1 MVERLASI
9 TGGLRDH
16 VFAVRQTALW
26 PEDVPSPYFRRM
38 LFRVGDGWVDTP
50 AGSLATAP
58 AGYVTFAE
66 AYFDDVQVYGD
77 APVKAVLDAK
87 GVRQMAACID
97 RDEQTRIDLFG
108 DPDCGCATELRVSA
122 GETTI
127 RFDEL
132 PDESFLSDVPEQMPE
147 TFDDGR
153 FCLADG
159 SPAPT
164 VVETTA
170 ASLSRIVD
178 AVEAVDGATYPLSV
192 TEVGPELDVSRRG
205 VSACARLPGRRVEG
219 PSVQNRY
226 GDAFARAVR
235 TLEGGLRLET
245 APDGPLAIVSENDEY
260 TARIVVPAR

>member
-9 TGGLRDH
+9 TGGLPDL

-58 AGYVTFAE
+58 AGFVTFAE
-66 AYFDDVQVYGD
+66 QYFDDVRLYGD

-87 GVRQMAACID
+87 GITQMAACID

-108 DPDCGCATELRVSA
+108 DPECRYATELRVSA
-122 GETTI
+122 GETII

-147 TFDDGR
+147 TFDGGR
-153 FCLADG
+153 FRLADG
-159 SPAPT
+159 EPAPT

-170 ASLSRIVD
+170 ASFSRIVD

-192 TEVGPELDVSRRG
+192 TEDGPALDVSRRG

-226 GDAFARAVR
+226 GDAFAHAVR
-235 TLEGGLRLET
+235 TLDGDLRLET

-260 TARIVVPAR
+260 TARVVVPVR

>member
-26 PEDVPSPYFRRM
+26 PEDVSSPYFRRM

-58 AGYVTFAE
+58 AGYVTFGE
-66 AYFDDVQVYGD
+66 EYFDDVRVYGD
-77 APVKAVLDAK
+77 SPVKAVLDAK
-87 GVRQMAACID
+87 GVTQMAACID

-108 DPDCGCATELRVSA
+108 DPECGCATELHVSA

-132 PDESFLSDVPEQMPE
+132 PDESFLSDVPERMPE

-153 FCLADG
+153 FRLEDG
-159 SPAPT
+159 EPAPT
-164 VVETTA
+164 LVETTA

-178 AVEAVDGATYPLSV
+178 AVAAVDGATYPLSV
-192 TEVGPELDVSRRG
+192 TEDGPELDVSRRG
-205 VSACARLPGRRVEG
+205 VSACARLPGRRLEG
-219 PSVQNRY
+219 PTVQNRY
-226 GDAFARAVR
+226 GEAFARAAR
-235 TLEGGLRLET
+235 TLEGDLRIET

-260 TARIVVPAR
+260 TTRIVVPAR

>member
-9 TGGLRDH
+9 TGRLRDH

-26 PEDVPSPYFRRM
+26 PEDVSSPYFRRM

-58 AGYVTFAE
+58 AGYMTFTE
-66 AYFDDVQVYGD
+66 EYFGDVQVDGD
-77 APVKAVLDAK
+77 APVKVVLGAE
-87 GVRQMAACID
+87 GVTQMAACID
-97 RDEQTRIDLFG
+97 RGEQTRIDLFG
-108 DPDCGCATELRVSA
+108 DPDCGCATEIRVNA

-132 PDESFLSDVPEQMPE
+132 PDESFLADVPERMSE
-147 TFDDGR
+147 TFDGGR
-153 FCLADG
+153 FRLEDG

-192 TEVGPELDVSRRG
+192 SEDGPELDVARRG

-219 PSVQNRY
+219 PTVQNRY
-226 GDAFARAVR
+226 GEAFARAVR
-235 TLEGGLRLET
+235 TLEGDLRLET
-245 APDGPLAIVSENDEY
+245 APDGPLAIVSDGEEH

>member
-1 MVERLASI
+1 
-9 TGGLRDH
+9 
-16 VFAVRQTALW
+16 
-26 PEDVPSPYFRRM
+26 M

-58 AGYVTFAE
+58 TGYVTFAE
-66 AYFDDVQVYGD
+66 GYFDDVRIHGD
-77 APVKAVLDAK
+77 APVKAVLDAE
-87 GVRQMAACID
+87 GITQMAACID
-97 RDEQTRIDLFG
+97 RDQQTRIDLFG
-108 DPDCGCATELRVSA
+108 DPECGCATELRVSA

-127 RFDEL
+127 RFAEL
-132 PDESFLSDVPEQMPE
+132 PDESFLSDVPERMPD
-147 TFDDGR
+147 TFEGGR
-153 FCLADG
+153 FRLADG
-159 SPAPT
+159 EPAPT

-192 TEVGPELDVSRRG
+192 TEDGPELDVSRRG

-226 GDAFARAVR
+226 GEAFARAIR
-235 TLEGGLRLET
+235 TLEGDLRLET